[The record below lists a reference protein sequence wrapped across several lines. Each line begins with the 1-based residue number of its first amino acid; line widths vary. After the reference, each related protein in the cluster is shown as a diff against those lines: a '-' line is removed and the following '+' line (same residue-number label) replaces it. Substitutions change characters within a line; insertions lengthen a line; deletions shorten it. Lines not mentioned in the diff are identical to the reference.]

1 VLLQYGYQLL
11 YNVLSLLYVIF
22 DELTHL
28 RDKVDLDIVQV
39 GKGQDQALHLI
50 DALHSEDT
58 AREHTFIN

>member
-50 DALHSEDT
+50 DALDSEDT